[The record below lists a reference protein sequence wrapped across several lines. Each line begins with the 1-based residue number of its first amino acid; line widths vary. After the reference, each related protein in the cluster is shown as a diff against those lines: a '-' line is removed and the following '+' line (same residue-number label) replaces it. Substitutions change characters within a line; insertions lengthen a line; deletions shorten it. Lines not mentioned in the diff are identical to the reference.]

1 MRREF
6 KILLIVFG
14 SLFGLLALGIIALVI
29 AVAHYGPALVKDM
42 TADPV
47 AMKRTAD
54 KIATFDVPPGYRISS
69 ATDLRI
75 TQTVMIVPAQGR
87 RNAFNIQLQG
97 TAVPSDRNASVAGMK
112 MGLGLMGRFT
122 GCDLKDDG
130 VDDVAVRG
138 VPVKLAVFE
147 CTGRGM
153 KVRVETGT
161 FPGNAAQATIVATGY
176 LDHGFDSNA
185 LHALLRS
192 VR

>member
-29 AVAHYGPALVKDM
+29 AVTHYGPALVKGM
-42 TADPV
+42 SADPA

-54 KIATFDVPPGYRISS
+54 KIATFDIPRGYRIVQ
-69 ATDLRI
+69 ATDLKI
-75 TQTVMIVPAQGR
+75 TQTVMISPIPGR
-87 RNAFNIQLQG
+87 HSPFRIQLQG
-97 TAVPSDRNASVAGMK
+97 TAVPSGSGASVEGMK
-112 MGLGLMGRFT
+112 MGMGLMGRLT

-130 VDDVAVRG
+130 FDDVAVRG
-138 VPVKLAVFE
+138 VAVKLAVFR
-147 CTGRGM
+147 CTGSGLKM
-153 KVRVETGT
+153 RVETGT
-161 FPGNAAQATIVATGY
+161 FPGNAAQATITAIGVSG
-176 LDHGFDSNA
+176 GFDSDA

>member
-42 TADPV
+42 TADPA

-54 KIATFDVPPGYRISS
+54 RIATFDVPPGYRILS
-69 ATDLRI
+69 ATDLKI
-75 TQTVMIVPAQGR
+75 TQSVMIVPAHGR
-87 RNAFNIQLQG
+87 RGSFNIQLQG
-97 TAVPSDRNASVAGMK
+97 SAVPSDRSSSIAGMK
-112 MGLGLMGRFT
+112 IGLGLMGRFT

-130 VDDVAVRG
+130 VDDVTVRG
-138 VPVKLAVFE
+138 VPVKLAVFN

-153 KVRVETGT
+153 KMRVETGT
-161 FPGNAAQATIVATGY
+161 FPGNAAQATVTAIGVSG
-176 LDHGFDSNA
+176 DGFDSNA